1 MRHRFVTLENTL
13 ELGGIE
19 NIVIPFLANI
29 RSKQELFRLFNV
41 NGLLIIYCNSN
52 KMMVNEVWCN
62 VGNYSRH

>member
-41 NGLLIIYCNSN
+41 NGLLIIYSNSN
-52 KMMVNEVWCN
+52 KMMVNEV
-62 VGNYSRH
+62 

>member
-1 MRHRFVTLENTL
+1 MRHRFVTLENAL

-41 NGLLIIYCNSN
+41 HGLLIIYSNSN
-52 KMMVNEVWCN
+52 KIMVNEV
-62 VGNYSRH
+62 

>member
-1 MRHRFVTLENTL
+1 MRHRFVTLENAL

-41 NGLLIIYCNSN
+41 NGLLIIYSNSN
-52 KMMVNEVWCN
+52 KMMVNEV
-62 VGNYSRH
+62 

>member
-1 MRHRFVTLENTL
+1 MRHRFVTLENVL

-41 NGLLIIYCNSN
+41 NGLLIIYSNSN
-52 KMMVNEVWCN
+52 KMMVNEV
-62 VGNYSRH
+62 